1 VQRSPSHQKPS
12 TAIFSGTAIKDND
25 KIFGQEDMQRIAKKF
40 NLENSVFL
48 SDRIAFFPQRLYNFH
63 SHSAILMFLVTDNV
77 KWRFCVRFTPAISH
91 DESSLEYSVV
101 TGNRG
106 GRGVHVFMWTEE
118 SRLFK
123 EYRVYSDIKVSLSL
137 SLLAEERIWVAN
149 SGNNVEEVRGWI
161 VMVDKKTDVSQV
173 CRDLIMESA

>member
-1 VQRSPSHQKPS
+1 MKFVQ
-12 TAIFSGTAIKDND
+12 
-25 KIFGQEDMQRIAKKF
+25 IFGQEDMRRIAKKF
-40 NLENSVFL
+40 NLEIFDIFL
-48 SDRIAFFPQRLYNFH
+48 ASDGIAGLPQGLYNFH

-91 DESSLEYSVV
+91 DESSLEYSSL
-101 TGNRG
+101 TRGRGRG

-173 CRDLIMESA
+173 CRDLIMASA